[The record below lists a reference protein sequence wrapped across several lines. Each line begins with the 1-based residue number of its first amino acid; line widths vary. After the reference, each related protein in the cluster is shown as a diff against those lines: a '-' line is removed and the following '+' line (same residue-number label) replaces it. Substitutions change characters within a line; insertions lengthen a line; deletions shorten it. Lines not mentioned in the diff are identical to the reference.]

1 MKLSFE
7 TNIIVSSVLFSLL
20 CMGLVF
26 GYYEIQAQDP
36 FVAVSN
42 TAQVYHSLFNQFLNV
57 WVPKPIPDCA
67 EWPALR
73 FYNFS

>member
-7 TNIIVSSVLFSLL
+7 TNILVSSVLFALL

-26 GYYEIQAQDP
+26 GYYEIQAQEP

-42 TAQVYHSLFNQFLNV
+42 TAQVYQSLFTQFLNISLIAGIITIGLMV
-57 WVPKPIPDCA
+57 ILIIK
-67 EWPALR
+67 
-73 FYNFS
+73 